1 MNSEKTYGRKG
12 TLLRSLGEPEG
23 SYELSGSELSRRELA
38 EKMDKENLM
47 NSGRV
52 VVDSQESL
60 LAPPATVDQALGEKL
75 TLAETPPEV
84 AFGSIPYGHRFF
96 SPERSAP
103 ANALWSSWSQSIFD
117 SAGRKF
123 YGYVGDHG
131 WTNPHLY
138 MVEYDSDKRKI
149 TCLPEINR
157 ELGRKPGQFGDGK
170 VHGFPGIYRPRY
182 AENPQVWFA
191 TYWCRYP
198 QPLEEDFDTGYTGGH
213 IMSYDPV
220 RQSFVDYG
228 VPVQRASWPLHRLDA
243 KRGLFYGL
251 GMFGEFLC
259 WDIET
264 QENRWAGYLPPMG
277 QEKDPF
283 AVSPGMK
290 WYNRCLLIDEETGMV
305 YSNNL
310 LNDQL
315 KMIKYDPHKNR
326 FFELDIPMPTGSP
339 IRSHTRYRDR
349 EGLFWGLTLSGDL
362 YSFDPE
368 HEKLELHGRPWPLND
383 AFSVS
388 IDASPGGRY
397 LYFGIGSHGRGYP
410 YGSPILQY
418 DKQSGRTKI
427 LAFLF
432 PHYYEKYGYIAG
444 GTYSFKLDDRGER
457 LFAIWNGSF
466 TDVGPLNKQFRTY
479 GASDAVN
486 WSIPHP
492 HDAFGHCAV
501 FEVRIPESERRE

>member
-1 MNSEKTYGRKG
+1 MSLEKRYGRKG
-12 TLLRSLGEPEG
+12 IILRSLREPER
-23 SYELSGSELSRRELA
+23 SYDLPKAEQARKELA

-47 NSGRV
+47 QTGRV
-52 VVDSQESL
+52 VVDSDKAL
-60 LAPPATVDQALGEKL
+60 LTPPEMVSKALGDKL
-75 TLAETPPEV
+75 TVAKEAPEV
-84 AFGSIPYGHRFF
+84 AFGSIPYGSRFF
-96 SPERSAP
+96 SKGRVAP
-103 ANALWSSWSQSIFD
+103 DNALWSSWSQSIFE
-117 SAGRKF
+117 SNGRKF

-131 WTNPHLY
+131 WTNPHLH
-138 MVEYDSDKRKI
+138 MVEYDSDNRAI
-149 TCLPEINR
+149 NCLPEINR

-170 VHGFPGIYRPRY
+170 VHGFPGVYQPSY

-198 QPLEEDFDTGYTGGH
+198 EPLDEDFDTGYSGGH
-213 IMSYDPV
+213 IMSYDPAN
-220 RQSFVDYG
+220 RCFVDYG
-228 VPVQRASWPLHRLDA
+228 VPVHRAAWPLHRVDTR
-243 KRGLFYGL
+243 RGLFYGL
-251 GMFGEFLC
+251 GMFSEFLC
-259 WDIET
+259 WDINA

-277 QEKDPF
+277 REKDPF

-310 LNDQL
+310 LNDNL
-315 KMIKYDPHKNR
+315 NVIKYDPHKNR

-339 IRSHTRYRDR
+339 IRSHTRQRDKD
-349 EGLFWGLTLSGDL
+349 GFFWGLTLTGDL
-362 YSFDPE
+362 YSFDPDR
-368 HEKLELHGRPWPLND
+368 EKLELHGRPWPLND

-388 IDASPGGRY
+388 IDMSPGGRY

-432 PHYYEKYGYIAG
+432 PYYYKKYGYIAG
-444 GTYSFKLDDRGER
+444 GTYSFKLDDKGEK

-466 TDVGPLNKQFRTY
+466 TDFNQLNEQYKAY
-479 GASDAVN
+479 GADDPVN
-486 WSIPHP
+486 WSLPHP
-492 HDAFGHCAV
+492 HDAFGYCSI
-501 FEVRIPESERRE
+501 FEVSIPESERQE